1 MYVRL
6 TFILFINNFLNIAV
20 TLICW
25 YMWPRSHFLFFR
37 ILQLTQGR
45 NPHRKPFP
53 SSSFPWLI
61 SLSVTDFCPFTLY
74 FHPNHANLSCML
86 LCFSYHQSNLQLI
99 YRHIA
104 SSLEKQHLIF
114 NALFTLKCHS
124 KWLCEP
130 TLLIPLRQGPKW
142 HRMLSG
148 CSCQVNIFSCLD
160 AFFLPAALKLRLKPA
175 VLVLHCVMHV
185 SLCPHIC
192 LPVYPLF
199 PCIEL
204 HNSILSDT
212 ALPICGSTFK

>member
-1 MYVRL
+1 
-6 TFILFINNFLNIAV
+6 
-20 TLICW
+20 
-25 YMWPRSHFLFFR
+25 
-37 ILQLTQGR
+37 
-45 NPHRKPFP
+45 
-53 SSSFPWLI
+53 
-61 SLSVTDFCPFTLY
+61 
-74 FHPNHANLSCML
+74 ML

-160 AFFLPAALKLRLKPA
+160 AFFSPAALKLRLKPA
-175 VLVLHCVMHV
+175 VLVLHCIMHV

-199 PCIEL
+199 PCIEQHIVRYYLAYMWIYIQINISVYFFFLL
-204 HNSILSDT
+204 HCLRTN
-212 ALPICGSTFK
+212 F